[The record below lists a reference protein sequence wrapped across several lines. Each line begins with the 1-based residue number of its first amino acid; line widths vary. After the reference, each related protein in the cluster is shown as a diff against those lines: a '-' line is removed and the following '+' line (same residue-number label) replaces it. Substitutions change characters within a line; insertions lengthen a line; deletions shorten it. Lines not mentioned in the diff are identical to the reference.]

1 MGQHPGL
8 RDPVS
13 QCTRRINAKH
23 GRPSPFPSGRRS
35 LSYRTLTLPA
45 TRAWLNSI
53 VGITVFVVLAVFTW
67 PRRPK
72 TVAAELPTWPILA
85 AQSVAYGFISAM
97 SASYFVQGDIA
108 ARSTRPSCN
117 PPPPTGVAKND
128 VLDYIASLKF
138 QSDETEDLVKSAAAS
153 SIWIGLIVGG
163 GMFIALLAT
172 TWWLRRESAEV
183 NDIDRPEM

>member
-1 MGQHPGL
+1 
-8 RDPVS
+8 
-13 QCTRRINAKH
+13 
-23 GRPSPFPSGRRS
+23 
-35 LSYRTLTLPA
+35 
-45 TRAWLNSI
+45 
-53 VGITVFVVLAVFTW
+53 
-67 PRRPK
+67 
-72 TVAAELPTWPILA
+72 
-85 AQSVAYGFISAM
+85 
-97 SASYFVQGDIA
+97 
-108 ARSTRPSCN
+108 
-117 PPPPTGVAKND
+117 VAKND